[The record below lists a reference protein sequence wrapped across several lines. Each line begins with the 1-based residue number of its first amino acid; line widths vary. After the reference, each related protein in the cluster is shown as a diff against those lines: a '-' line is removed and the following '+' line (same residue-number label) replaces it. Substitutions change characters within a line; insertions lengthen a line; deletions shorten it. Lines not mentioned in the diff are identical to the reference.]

1 MKVRMMIFVA
11 LLAMSGQASSG
22 SYYGGD
28 GLLTLCKSNIPA
40 NRNICDGY
48 LMGIADAAG
57 TITEW
62 AKLEAYFCISNS
74 VTGEQLREVYI
85 KYLTANLEDQDYSAH
100 SIALT
105 AFREA
110 FPCQ

>member
-74 VTGEQLREVYI
+74 VTGEQLREVFI
-85 KYLTANLEDQDYSAH
+85 KYLNANLEDQDFSAN
-100 SIALT
+100 SLALT